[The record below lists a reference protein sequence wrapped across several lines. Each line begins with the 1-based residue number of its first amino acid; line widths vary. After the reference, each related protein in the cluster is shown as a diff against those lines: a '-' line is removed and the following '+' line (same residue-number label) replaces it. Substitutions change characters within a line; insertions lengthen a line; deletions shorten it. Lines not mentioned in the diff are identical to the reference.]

1 MQTKK
6 TLLVGIVFVILLA
19 SCQPLAEAVQPP
31 SVEAQSLPI
40 VAINAPT
47 NGLSFAE
54 APVSLQVTA
63 SDTAALTV
71 VELSANGVVVAN
83 LTLTGAT
90 TNVDANL
97 TWAPTTAGEYA
108 LSVRAQNSDG
118 LWSDPSTVNVTYTPV
133 VVEQAA
139 AVVPAADT
147 VQASAPSTT
156 VNTGDENLANM
167 YNWSVS
173 PASVF
178 SAPTCGPTTI
188 TPSIYVHDDDGINNV
203 IAYVRLVESR
213 GSQITSWVPMHLGNQ
228 GGDLYSSSFEPIF
241 SGGWTD
247 WYASHLAAGGTGWY
261 AVVQVYFSTQDLLG
275 NVTHT
280 IVNEVTTIIPCP

>member
-1 MQTKK
+1 MHTKK
-6 TLLVGIVFVILLA
+6 ALLVGILFVLLLA
-19 SCQPLAEAVQPP
+19 SCQPLAEAIQPP

-40 VAINAPT
+40 ASINSPS
-47 NGLSFAE
+47 NGLSFSE

-63 SDTAALTV
+63 SDATALQT

-83 LTLTGAT
+83 LSLSGAT

-97 TWAPTTAGEYA
+97 TWVPTQAGECT

-118 LWSDPSTVNVTYTPV
+118 LWSDPSAVAVTYAPDVVEAAAAPV
-133 VVEQAA
+133 V
-139 AVVPAADT
+139 DT
-147 VQASAPSTT
+147 SLTTVPSTT
-156 VNTGDENLANM
+156 VNTGNDNIANM

-173 PASVF
+173 PASVY
-178 SAPTCGPTTI
+178 SAPACGSTTV
-188 TPSIYVHDDDGINNV
+188 TPSIYVHDEDGVNNV
-203 IAYVRLVESR
+203 IAWVRLVEST

-228 GGDLYSSSFEPIF
+228 GGDLYSSSFEPLF
-241 SGGWTD
+241 SGGWSD

-261 AVVQVYFSTQDLLG
+261 AVMQVYYTTQDLLG

-280 IVNEVTTIIPCP
+280 IVNEVTTIVPCP